1 MYLPSCVCASLSW
14 AASRLSANPPSCHAD
29 LPPPFPPAPA
39 NCLPSNFSWLDSRSS
54 CFWWHNVN
62 VRTFVFRWTESM
74 IPSWHTMGECFVKWL
89 ADWLKCWMRQRRK
102 STMRYSLENF
112 CCISLKIFGEADTP
126 IRIYAHPS
134 NPVKQ
139 SEKCLAKLMSGKK
152 TCVFLSA
159 AGLLFWKNWKELTFN
174 TCHCCRFSNGDIDK
188 LLRNYWNHMFSVDVE
203 RFCEMEVNLGETNLW
218 GEGDRVKWGTCGPR
232 ATPIWCLNA
241 IQMWQPARSSTFR
254 FALPIAPSRV
264 ISVL

>member
-1 MYLPSCVCASLSW
+1 MYY
-14 AASRLSANPPSCHAD
+14 
-29 LPPPFPPAPA
+29 
-39 NCLPSNFSWLDSRSS
+39 
-54 CFWWHNVN
+54 VN

-112 CCISLKIFGEADTP
+112 CCISLKIFGEPDTP

-203 RFCEMEVNLGETNLW
+203 RDFVRWKWIWVKLICEE
-218 GEGDRVKWGTCGPR
+218 R
-232 ATPIWCLNA
+232 ATGWSGGPVAHERPLFDVWTRYKCD
-241 IQMWQPARSSTFR
+241 
-254 FALPIAPSRV
+254 SRQEAAHFDSHFPLLRV
-264 ISVL
+264 GW